1 MDDAS
6 HGDRM
11 GAARGRARVAKAGM
25 LAAGLAV
32 FAGGLALTRST
43 AAGHTKTGARPLAAP
58 DRFLTTVRRSALS
71 GGSIAPPQQ
80 APPQASTATS

>member
-11 GAARGRARVAKAGM
+11 ASARRRARVAKAGM
-25 LAAGLAV
+25 LAAALAV
-32 FAGGLALTRST
+32 FAGGLVLTRST

-80 APPQASTATS
+80 PPQASTATS